1 MHRGTNKRIAPCN
14 AASFNLV
21 RACTEPFRF
30 EIRKTPLSR
39 FSDLASLNTTGA
51 DLLAF
56 SPALRTL
63 NTNGL
68 QVGIKATARA
78 IVRMRDVITELR
90 RLAADFATLS
100 HDFLKPPKLK
110 KRVSDLLVSV

>member
-1 MHRGTNKRIAPCN
+1 MHRGLNKRIAPCN
-14 AASFNLV
+14 AASLNLV
-21 RACTEPFRF
+21 RAYTEPFRF

-39 FSDLASLNTTGA
+39 FSDLAGLDATGA

-56 SPALRTL
+56 RPALRTL
-63 NTNGL
+63 DANRL
-68 QVGIKATARA
+68 QIWIKASARA
-78 IVRMRDVITELR
+78 IVRMRDVITELG

-110 KRVSDLLVSV
+110 KRVSDSLVSV